1 MLLYLSTMLL
11 DGLNQEQR
19 QAASQIEGAVMII
32 AGAGSGKT
40 RTLTYRVANLL
51 EHGVSPYSIMVL
63 TFTNKAA
70 REMDERIVSLIGD
83 RSKGMMMG
91 TFHSVFMKILRIECE
106 RIGYIKSF
114 SIYDTADSKS
124 MIKNIV
130 KDFSLDEKVYNSSY
144 VLDRISKA
152 KSSLISSEEYLA
164 DNTYFTEDNIA
175 GKPQIG
181 RIFHEY
187 NARLRKN
194 MAMDF
199 DDLLFNTYTLLCTCP
214 DIAEKYQRRFK
225 YILVDEY
232 QDTNHAQYAIIKIL
246 AKQYKNI
253 CVVGDDAQ
261 SIYAFRG
268 ANIQNILN
276 FRKDY
281 PDAYTFK
288 LEQNYRSVS
297 NIVNAANSVID
308 KNVEQI
314 KKTIWTSNPEG
325 EKIVFKSLNSD
336 REEAEYVC
344 NKIRE
349 RISFEEEKNY
359 GNYAILYRTNSQS
372 RAFEDALRLKNIP
385 YKIYGGL
392 SFYSRAEIKNV
403 LGYFRLVVNNKDN
416 EAFERIINYPA
427 RGIGQTTLS
436 RLKIAAAE
444 NNLSFFETI
453 YQVNLSNYNINS
465 STQNKL
471 LAFCDYIRAFT
482 ANLHKKNAFELGEEI
497 VRTCRIKEALK
508 EENTAENIDRINN
521 IEELVNSLQSFI
533 ENEQDSILDEA
544 TGEEIS
550 TDDKSLDIFLQQ
562 ISLFSETDTMEENQN
577 CVALMTIHSS
587 KGLEFDNVFIVG
599 MEENLF
605 PSTLA
610 LTSKK
615 ETEEE
620 RRLFYVAMTRAKIS
634 LTLTAATMRY
644 KYGQIIF
651 SEKSRFVNEIDSKY
665 IDSGL
670 VQKKPLPSF
679 QTTTTTP
686 STTSFVKKEK
696 KPLPI
701 TSLKN
706 NVITR
711 QSLPSTNNATLI
723 NPNDLQVG
731 MSVYHDKF
739 GKGIVINIDNN
750 FDDKR
755 ADVDFIKEGKKTLVL
770 KFAKLKQIN

>member
-1 MLLYLSTMLL
+1 MLL
-11 DGLNQEQR
+11 DGLNSEQR
-19 QAASQIEGAVMII
+19 QAASQLEGAVMII

-70 REMDERIVSLIGD
+70 KEMDERIVSLIGQN
-83 RSKGMMMG
+83 SKGMMMG
-91 TFHSVFMKILRIECE
+91 TFHSVFLRILRVECE
-106 RIGYIKSF
+106 RIGYIKNF
-114 SIYDTADSKS
+114 SVYDTADSKS
-124 MIKNIV
+124 LIKNIV
-130 KDFSLDEKVYNSSY
+130 KDFQLDEKTYNSSY
-144 VLDRISKA
+144 VLDRISHA
-152 KSSLISSEEYLA
+152 KSSLVSAEEYVE
-164 DNTYFTEDNIA
+164 DNGYFTQDNVA
-175 GKPQIG
+175 GKPLIG
-181 RIFHEY
+181 KIYQEY
-187 NARLRKN
+187 TARLRKN

-199 DDLLFNTYTLLCTCP
+199 DDLLFNMYILLCSCP
-214 DIAEKYQRRFK
+214 DVAEKYQNRFK

-232 QDTNHAQYAIIKIL
+232 QDTNHAQYTIINIL
-246 AKQYKNI
+246 AKKYKNI

-276 FRKDY
+276 FKRDY

-288 LEQNYRSVS
+288 LEQNYRSCQ

-314 KKTIWTSNPEG
+314 KKTIWTANEEG
-325 EKIVFKSLNSD
+325 EKIVFRTLNSD
-336 REEAEYVC
+336 REEAEFVC

-349 RISFEEEKNY
+349 RIALEEEKNY
-359 GNYAILYRTNSQS
+359 GNYAVLYRTNSQS

-385 YKIYGGL
+385 YKIFGGM

-416 EAFERIINYPA
+416 EAFERIINYPT
-427 RGIGQTTLS
+427 RGIGQTTIS

-444 NNLSFFETI
+444 NNLSLFETV
-453 YQVNLSNYNINS
+453 YKVDLGAYNINS
-465 STQNKL
+465 STKNKL
-471 LAFCDYIRAFT
+471 LAFCDYIKAFT
-482 ANLHKKNAFELGEEI
+482 ANLYTKNAFELGEEI
-497 VRTCRIKEALK
+497 VRTCRIKETLK
-508 EENTAENIDRINN
+508 EENSAENAERINN
-521 IEELVNSLQSFI
+521 IDELVNSLQSFI
-533 ENEQDSILDEA
+533 ENEDNSILDEA
-544 TGEEIS
+544 TGEEIA
-550 TDDKSLDIFLQQ
+550 TDKKSLDIFLQQ
-562 ISLFSETDTMEENQN
+562 ISLFSETDTMEENSN
-577 CVALMTIHSS
+577 CVVLMTIHSS

-615 ETEEE
+615 EIEEE
-620 RRLFYVAMTRAKIS
+620 RRLFYVAMTRAKKT

-651 SEKSRFVNEIDSKY
+651 SEKSRFVQEIDSKY

-670 VQKKPLPSF
+670 PAKPAKK
-679 QTTTTTP
+679 
-686 STTSFVKKEK
+686 STFPSFVKKEK
-696 KPLPI
+696 KQLPI
-701 TSLKN
+701 TSIKN

-711 QSLPSTNNATLI
+711 QSSNITSDKELI
-723 NPNDLQVG
+723 NPDNLQTG
-731 MSVYHDKF
+731 MEVYHDKF
-739 GKGIVINIDNN
+739 GKGIVLTIDNQH
-750 FDDKR
+750 DDKR
-755 ADVDFIKEGKKTLVL
+755 AVVDFQREGKKTLVL
-770 KFAKLKQIN
+770 KFAKLKQI

>member
-1 MLLYLSTMLL
+1 MLL

-679 QTTTTTP
+679 QTTSTTP

>member
-1 MLLYLSTMLL
+1 MLL
-11 DGLNQEQR
+11 DGLNKEQR
-19 QAASQIEGAVMII
+19 EAAAQIEGAVMII

-51 EHGVSPYSIMVL
+51 EHSVSPYSIMVL

-70 REMDERIVSLIGD
+70 KEMDERIISLIGQK
-83 RSKGMMMG
+83 SKGIMMG
-91 TFHSVFMKILRIECE
+91 TFHSVFLRILRVECE
-106 RIGYIKSF
+106 RIGYIRNF

-124 MIKNIV
+124 LIKNIV
-130 KDFSLDEKVYNSSY
+130 KDFGLDDKVYNSSY

-152 KSSLISSEEYLA
+152 KSNLISAEEYIE
-164 DNTYFTEDNIA
+164 DNTYLTEDTIA
-175 GKPQIG
+175 GKPEIG

-187 NARLRKN
+187 NSRLRKN

-199 DDLLFNTYTLLCTCP
+199 DDLLFNMYSLLCSCP
-214 DIAEKYQRRFK
+214 DVAEKYQNRFK

-232 QDTNHAQYAIIKIL
+232 QDTNHAQYAIIKLL
-246 AKQYKNI
+246 AKKHKNI

-276 FRKDY
+276 FKKDY

-314 KKTIWTSNPEG
+314 KKTIWTANPEG

-349 RISFEEEKNY
+349 SILLKEEKNY
-359 GNYAILYRTNSQS
+359 GDYAILYRTNSQS

-385 YKIYGGL
+385 YKIYGGI

-403 LGYFRLVVNNKDN
+403 LAYFKLVVNNKDN
-416 EAFERIINYPA
+416 EAFERIINYPT
-427 RGIGQTTLS
+427 RGIGQTTIS
-436 RLKIAAAE
+436 RLKIASAE
-444 NNLSFFETI
+444 NNLSLFDTI
-453 YQVNLSNYNINS
+453 YKADLAAYNINS

-471 LAFCDYIRAFT
+471 LAFCDYIRAFS
-482 ANLHKKNAFELGEEI
+482 ANLYKKNAFELGEEI
-497 VRTCRIKEALK
+497 VRTCRITETLR
-508 EENTAENIDRINN
+508 EENTAENADRINN

-533 ENEQDSILDEA
+533 ENEQEVLLDEA
-544 TGEEIS
+544 TGEEIA
-550 TDDKSLDIFLQQ
+550 TNKKSLDIFLQQ
-562 ISLFSETDTMEENQN
+562 ISLFSETDTMDENQN

-620 RRLFYVAMTRAKIS
+620 RRLFYVAMTRAKIT

-651 SEKSRFVNEIDSKY
+651 SEKSRFVQEIDSKY

-670 VQKKPLPSF
+670 VAKKALPTLSF
-679 QTTTTTP
+679 GEEKK
-686 STTSFVKKEK
+686 TSYPNFVKKEK
-696 KPLPI
+696 KKLPI

-711 QSLPSTNNATLI
+711 QASNIVNEGKLI
-723 NPNDLQVG
+723 NPDTLQTG
-731 MSVYHDKF
+731 MQVYHDKF
-739 GKGIVINIDNN
+739 GKGVVLSIDNEH
-750 FDDKR
+750 DDKR
-755 ADVDFIKEGKKTLVL
+755 AVVDFIKEGKKTLVL
-770 KFAKLKQIN
+770 KFAKLKQI

>member
-1 MLLYLSTMLL
+1 MLL

-19 QAASQIEGAVMII
+19 QAAAQIEGAVMII

-70 REMDERIVSLIGD
+70 KEMDERIISLIGD
-83 RSKGMMMG
+83 NSKGMMMG

-106 RIGYIKSF
+106 KIGYIRNF
-114 SIYDTADSKS
+114 SIYDTADSKAL
-124 MIKNIV
+124 IKNIV
-130 KDFSLDEKVYNSSY
+130 KDFSLDEKVYNSSF

-164 DNTYFTEDNIA
+164 DNIYFTEDNIA

-187 NARLRKN
+187 NTRLRKN

-199 DDLLFNTYTLLCTCP
+199 DDLLFNMYTLLCTCP
-214 DIAEKYQRRFK
+214 EVAEKYQNRFK

-246 AKQYKNI
+246 AKKYKNV

-276 FRKDY
+276 FKKDY

-288 LEQNYRSVS
+288 LEQNYRSCS

-314 KKTIWTSNPEG
+314 KKTIWTANPEG
-325 EKIVFKSLNSD
+325 EKIIFKSLNSD

-349 RISFEEEKNY
+349 RILLEEEKNY

-385 YKIYGGL
+385 YKIYGGI
-392 SFYSRAEIKNV
+392 SFYSRQEIKNV
-403 LGYFRLVVNNKDN
+403 LAYFRLVVNNRDN
-416 EAFERIINYPA
+416 EAFERIINYPT

-453 YQVNLSNYNINS
+453 YKVDLSNYNINS

-471 LAFCDYIRAFT
+471 LSFCDYIRAFT
-482 ANLHKKNAFELGEEI
+482 ANLYIKNAFELGEEI

-508 EENTAENIDRINN
+508 EENTAENLDRINN
-521 IEELVNSLQSFI
+521 IDELINSLQSFI
-533 ENEQDSILDEA
+533 ENEQESILDEA
-544 TGEEIS
+544 TGEEIL
-550 TDDKSLDIFLQQ
+550 TNTKSLDVFLQQ

-577 CVALMTIHSS
+577 CVVLMTIHSS

-620 RRLFYVAMTRAKIS
+620 RRLFYVAMTRAKLS

-670 VQKKPLPSF
+670 IQKKPLPSF
-679 QTTTTTP
+679 SST

-696 KPLPI
+696 KALPI

-706 NVITR
+706 NIITR
-711 QSLPSTNNATLI
+711 QALPTSNNATLI
-723 NPNDLQVG
+723 DPNSLETG
-731 MSVYHDKF
+731 MRVYHDKF
-739 GKGIVINIDNN
+739 GKGIVLSIDNN

-755 ADVDFIKEGKKTLVL
+755 AVVDFEREGTKTLVL
-770 KFAKLKQIN
+770 KFAKLKQL

>member
-1 MLLYLSTMLL
+1 MLL
-11 DGLNQEQR
+11 DGLNSEQR

-70 REMDERIVSLIGD
+70 KEMDERIVSLIGD
-83 RSKGMMMG
+83 KSKGMMIG

-106 RIGYIKSF
+106 RIGYIRNF
-114 SIYDTADSKS
+114 SVYDTADSKS
-124 MIKNIV
+124 LIKNIV
-130 KDFSLDEKVYNSSY
+130 KDFSLDEKVYNSSF

-199 DDLLFNTYTLLCTCP
+199 DDLLFNTYTLLCSCP
-214 DIAEKYQRRFK
+214 DVAQKYQNRFK

-232 QDTNHAQYAIIKIL
+232 QDTNHAQYKIIKIL
-246 AKQYKNI
+246 AEKYKNI

-288 LEQNYRSVS
+288 LEENYRSCQ

-314 KKTIWTSNPEG
+314 KKTIWTANPEG
-325 EKIVFKSLNSD
+325 EKIVFKTLNSD

-349 RISFEEEKNY
+349 RISLEEEKNY
-359 GNYAILYRTNSQS
+359 GNYAILYRTNAQS

-385 YKIYGGL
+385 YKIFGGI

-403 LGYFRLVVNNKDN
+403 LSYFRLVVNNRDN

-453 YQVNLSNYNINS
+453 YQVNLSTYNINS

-471 LAFCDYIRAFT
+471 LAFCDYIRAFS
-482 ANLHKKNAFELGEEI
+482 ANLYNKDAFELGEEI
-497 VRTCRIKEALK
+497 VRTCRIKETLK
-508 EENTAENIDRINN
+508 EENTAENSDRINN

-533 ENEQDSILDEA
+533 ENEEEAILDEA

-550 TDDKSLDIFLQQ
+550 TNSKSLDVFLQQ
-562 ISLFSETDTMEENQN
+562 ISLFSETDTMDENPN
-577 CVALMTIHSS
+577 CVVLMTIHSS

-610 LTSKK
+610 LTSKR

-620 RRLFYVAMTRAKIS
+620 RRLFYVAMTRAKLT

-665 IDSGL
+665 IDSGF
-670 VQKKPLPSF
+670 VQKKPLPTSF
-679 QTTTTTP
+679 QSSTTT
-686 STTSFVKKEK
+686 TTSFVKKEK

-711 QSLPSTNNATLI
+711 QANINQGNLIDPNN
-723 NPNDLQVG
+723 LQIG
-731 MSVYHDKF
+731 MNVYHDKF
-739 GKGIVINIDNN
+739 GKGIVLSIDNEYE
-750 FDDKR
+750 DKR
-755 ADVDFIKEGKKTLVL
+755 AVVDFIKEGKKTLVL
-770 KFAKLKQIN
+770 KFAKLKEI

>member
-1 MLLYLSTMLL
+1 MLL
-11 DGLNQEQR
+11 DGLNSEQR
-19 QAASQIEGAVMII
+19 QAASQLEGAVMII

-70 REMDERIVSLIGD
+70 KEMDERIVSLIGQN
-83 RSKGMMMG
+83 SKGMMMG
-91 TFHSVFMKILRIECE
+91 TFHSVFLKILRIECE
-106 RIGYIKSF
+106 RIGYIRNF
-114 SIYDTADSKS
+114 SVYDTADSKS
-124 MIKNIV
+124 LIKNIV
-130 KDFSLDEKVYNSSY
+130 KDFQLDEKIYNSSY
-144 VLDRISKA
+144 VLDRISHA
-152 KSSLISSEEYLA
+152 KSSLISAEEYLA
-164 DNTYFTEDNIA
+164 DDGYFTQDNVA
-175 GKPQIG
+175 GKPLIG
-181 RIFHEY
+181 KIYQEY
-187 NARLRKN
+187 TARLRKN

-199 DDLLFNTYTLLCTCP
+199 DDLLFNMYILLCSCP
-214 DIAEKYQRRFK
+214 DVAQKYQNRFK

-232 QDTNHAQYAIIKIL
+232 QDTNHAQYTIINIL
-246 AKQYKNI
+246 AKKYKNI

-276 FRKDY
+276 FKRDY

-288 LEQNYRSVS
+288 LEQNYRSCQ

-314 KKTIWTSNPEG
+314 KKTIWTANEEG
-325 EKIVFKSLNSD
+325 EKIVFRTLNSD
-336 REEAEYVC
+336 REEAEFVC

-349 RISFEEEKNY
+349 RIALEEEKNY
-359 GNYAILYRTNSQS
+359 GNYAVLYRTNSQS

-385 YKIYGGL
+385 YRIFGGM

-416 EAFERIINYPA
+416 EAFERIINYPT
-427 RGIGQTTLS
+427 RGIGQTTIS

-444 NNLSFFETI
+444 NNLSLFETV
-453 YQVNLSNYNINS
+453 YKVDLGAYNINS
-465 STQNKL
+465 STKNKL
-471 LAFCDYIRAFT
+471 LAFCDYIKAFT
-482 ANLHKKNAFELGEEI
+482 ANLYSKNAFELGEEI
-497 VRTCRIKEALK
+497 VRTCRIKETLK
-508 EENTAENIDRINN
+508 EENSAENAERINN
-521 IEELVNSLQSFI
+521 IDELVNSLQSFI
-533 ENEQDSILDEA
+533 ENEDNSILDEA
-544 TGEEIS
+544 TGEEIA
-550 TDDKSLDIFLQQ
+550 TDKKSLDIFLQQ
-562 ISLFSETDTMEENQN
+562 ISLFSETDTMEENSN
-577 CVALMTIHSS
+577 CVVLMTIHSS

-620 RRLFYVAMTRAKIS
+620 RRLFYVAMTRAKKT

-651 SEKSRFVNEIDSKY
+651 SEKSRFVQEIDSKY

-670 VQKKPLPSF
+670 PAKPAKK
-679 QTTTTTP
+679 
-686 STTSFVKKEK
+686 STFPSFVKKEK
-696 KPLPI
+696 KQLPI
-701 TSLKN
+701 TSIKN

-711 QSLPSTNNATLI
+711 QSSNITSDKELI
-723 NPNDLQVG
+723 NPDNLQTG
-731 MSVYHDKF
+731 MEVYHDKF
-739 GKGIVINIDNN
+739 GKGIVLTIDNQH
-750 FDDKR
+750 DDKR
-755 ADVDFIKEGKKTLVL
+755 AVVDFQREGKKTLVL
-770 KFAKLKQIN
+770 KFAKLKQI

>member
-1 MLLYLSTMLL
+1 MLL
-11 DGLNQEQR
+11 DGLNSEQR

-70 REMDERIVSLIGD
+70 KEMDERIVSLIGN
-83 RSKGMMMG
+83 RSKGMMIG

-106 RIGYIKSF
+106 RIGYIRNF
-114 SIYDTADSKS
+114 SVYDTADSKS
-124 MIKNIV
+124 LIKNIV
-130 KDFSLDEKVYNSSY
+130 KDFSLDEKVYNSSF

-152 KSSLISSEEYLA
+152 KSNLISSEEYLA

-199 DDLLFNTYTLLCTCP
+199 DDLLFNTYTLLCSCP
-214 DIAEKYQRRFK
+214 DVAQKYQNRFK

-232 QDTNHAQYAIIKIL
+232 QDTNHAQYKIIKIL
-246 AKQYKNI
+246 AEKYKNI

-288 LEQNYRSVS
+288 LEENYRSCQ

-314 KKTIWTSNPEG
+314 KKTIWTANPEG
-325 EKIVFKSLNSD
+325 EKIVFKTLNSD

-349 RISFEEEKNY
+349 RISLEEEKNY
-359 GNYAILYRTNSQS
+359 GNYAILYRTNAQS

-385 YKIYGGL
+385 YKIFGGI

-403 LGYFRLVVNNKDN
+403 LGYFRLVVNNRDD

-453 YQVNLSNYNINS
+453 YQVNLSTYNINS
-465 STQNKL
+465 STQKKL
-471 LAFCDYIRAFT
+471 LAFCDYIRAFS
-482 ANLHKKNAFELGEEI
+482 ANLYNKDAFELGEEI

-508 EENTAENIDRINN
+508 EENTAENSDRINN

-533 ENEQDSILDEA
+533 ENEEEVILDEA

-550 TDDKSLDIFLQQ
+550 TNSKSLDVFLQQ
-562 ISLFSETDTMEENQN
+562 ISLFSETDTMDENPN
-577 CVALMTIHSS
+577 CVVLMTIHSS

-610 LTSKK
+610 LTSKR

-620 RRLFYVAMTRAKIS
+620 RRLFYVAMTRAKLT

-665 IDSGL
+665 IDSGF
-670 VQKKPLPSF
+670 VQKKPLPTSF
-679 QTTTTTP
+679 QSSTTT
-686 STTSFVKKEK
+686 TTSFVKKEK

-711 QSLPSTNNATLI
+711 QANINQGNLIDPNN
-723 NPNDLQVG
+723 LQIG
-731 MSVYHDKF
+731 MNVYHDKF
-739 GKGIVINIDNN
+739 GKGIVLSIDNEYE
-750 FDDKR
+750 DKR
-755 ADVDFIKEGKKTLVL
+755 AVVDFIKEGKKTLVL
-770 KFAKLKQIN
+770 KFAKLKEI

>member
-1 MLLYLSTMLL
+1 MLL
-11 DGLNQEQR
+11 DGLNSEQR
-19 QAASQIEGAVMII
+19 QAASQLEGAVMII

-70 REMDERIVSLIGD
+70 KEMDERIVSLIGQN
-83 RSKGMMMG
+83 SKGMMMG
-91 TFHSVFMKILRIECE
+91 TFHSVFLRILRVECE
-106 RIGYIKSF
+106 RIGYIRNF
-114 SIYDTADSKS
+114 SVYDTADSKS
-124 MIKNIV
+124 LIKNIV
-130 KDFSLDEKVYNSSY
+130 KDFQLDEKTYNSSY
-144 VLDRISKA
+144 VLDRISHA
-152 KSSLISSEEYLA
+152 KSSLVSAEEYVE
-164 DNTYFTEDNIA
+164 DNGYFTQDNVA
-175 GKPQIG
+175 GKPLIG
-181 RIFHEY
+181 KIYQEY
-187 NARLRKN
+187 TARLRKN

-199 DDLLFNTYTLLCTCP
+199 DDLLFNMYILLCSCP
-214 DIAEKYQRRFK
+214 DVAEKYQNRFK

-232 QDTNHAQYAIIKIL
+232 QDTNHAQYTIINIL
-246 AKQYKNI
+246 AKKYKNI

-276 FRKDY
+276 FKRDY

-288 LEQNYRSVS
+288 LEQNYRSCQ

-314 KKTIWTSNPEG
+314 KKTIWTANEEG
-325 EKIVFKSLNSD
+325 EKIVFRTLNSD
-336 REEAEYVC
+336 REEAEFVC

-349 RISFEEEKNY
+349 QIALEEEKNY
-359 GNYAILYRTNSQS
+359 GNYAVLYRTNSQS

-385 YKIYGGL
+385 YRIFGGM

-416 EAFERIINYPA
+416 EAFERIINYPT
-427 RGIGQTTLS
+427 RGIGQTTIS

-444 NNLSFFETI
+444 NNLSLFETV
-453 YQVNLSNYNINS
+453 YKVDLGAYNINS
-465 STQNKL
+465 ATKNKL
-471 LAFCDYIRAFT
+471 LAFCDYIKAFT
-482 ANLHKKNAFELGEEI
+482 ANLYTKNAFELGEEI
-497 VRTCRIKEALK
+497 VRTCRIKESLK
-508 EENTAENIDRINN
+508 EENSAENAERINN
-521 IEELVNSLQSFI
+521 IDELVNSLQSFI
-533 ENEQDSILDEA
+533 ENEDNSILDEA
-544 TGEEIS
+544 TGEEIA
-550 TDDKSLDIFLQQ
+550 TDKKSLDIFLQQ
-562 ISLFSETDTMEENQN
+562 ISLFSETDTMEENSN
-577 CVALMTIHSS
+577 CVVLMTIHSS

-615 ETEEE
+615 EIEEE
-620 RRLFYVAMTRAKIS
+620 RRLFYVAMTRAKKT

-651 SEKSRFVNEIDSKY
+651 SEKSRFIQEIDNKY

-670 VQKKPLPSF
+670 PAKPAKK
-679 QTTTTTP
+679 
-686 STTSFVKKEK
+686 STFPSFVKKEK
-696 KPLPI
+696 KQLPI
-701 TSLKN
+701 TSIKN

-711 QSLPSTNNATLI
+711 QSSNITSDKELI
-723 NPNDLQVG
+723 NPDNLQTG
-731 MSVYHDKF
+731 MEVYHDKF
-739 GKGIVINIDNN
+739 GKGIVLTIDNQH
-750 FDDKR
+750 DDKR
-755 ADVDFIKEGKKTLVL
+755 AVVDFQREGKKTLVL
-770 KFAKLKQIN
+770 KFAKLKQI

>member
-1 MLLYLSTMLL
+1 MLL
-11 DGLNQEQR
+11 DGLNSEQR
-19 QAASQIEGAVMII
+19 QAASQLEGAVMII

-70 REMDERIVSLIGD
+70 KEMDERIVSLIGQN
-83 RSKGMMMG
+83 SKGMMMG
-91 TFHSVFMKILRIECE
+91 TFHSVFLRILRVECE
-106 RIGYIKSF
+106 RIGYIRNF
-114 SIYDTADSKS
+114 SVYDTADSKS
-124 MIKNIV
+124 LIKNIV
-130 KDFSLDEKVYNSSY
+130 KDFQLDEKTYNSSY
-144 VLDRISKA
+144 VLDRISHA
-152 KSSLISSEEYLA
+152 KSSLVSAEEYLA
-164 DNTYFTEDNIA
+164 DDGYFTQDNVA
-175 GKPQIG
+175 GKPLIG
-181 RIFHEY
+181 KIYQEY
-187 NARLRKN
+187 TARLRKN

-199 DDLLFNTYTLLCTCP
+199 DDLLFNMYILLCSCP
-214 DIAEKYQRRFK
+214 DVAQKYQNRFK

-232 QDTNHAQYAIIKIL
+232 QDTNHAQYTIINIL
-246 AKQYKNI
+246 AKKYKNI

-276 FRKDY
+276 FKRDY
-281 PDAYTFK
+281 PEAYIFK
-288 LEQNYRSVS
+288 LEQNYRSCQ

-314 KKTIWTSNPEG
+314 KKTIWTANEEG
-325 EKIVFKSLNSD
+325 EKIVFRTLNSD
-336 REEAEYVC
+336 REEAEFVC

-349 RISFEEEKNY
+349 RIALEEEKNY
-359 GNYAILYRTNSQS
+359 GNYAVLYRTNSQS

-385 YKIYGGL
+385 YKIFGGM

-416 EAFERIINYPA
+416 EAFERIINYPT
-427 RGIGQTTLS
+427 RGIGQTTIS

-444 NNLSFFETI
+444 NNLSLFETV
-453 YQVNLSNYNINS
+453 YKVDLGAYNINS
-465 STQNKL
+465 STKNKL
-471 LAFCDYIRAFT
+471 LAFCDYIKAFT
-482 ANLHKKNAFELGEEI
+482 ANLYSKNAFELGEEI
-497 VRTCRIKEALK
+497 VRTCRIKETLK
-508 EENTAENIDRINN
+508 EENSAENAERINN
-521 IEELVNSLQSFI
+521 IDELVNSLQSFI
-533 ENEQDSILDEA
+533 ENEDNSILDEA
-544 TGEEIS
+544 TGEEIA
-550 TDDKSLDIFLQQ
+550 TDKKSLDIFLQQ
-562 ISLFSETDTMEENQN
+562 ISLFSETDTMEENSN
-577 CVALMTIHSS
+577 CVVLMTIHSS

-620 RRLFYVAMTRAKIS
+620 RRLFYVAMTRAKKT

-651 SEKSRFVNEIDSKY
+651 SEKSRFIQEIDSKY

-670 VQKKPLPSF
+670 PAKPAKK
-679 QTTTTTP
+679 
-686 STTSFVKKEK
+686 STFPSFVKKEK
-696 KPLPI
+696 KQLPI
-701 TSLKN
+701 TSIKN

-711 QSLPSTNNATLI
+711 QSSNITSDKELI
-723 NPNDLQVG
+723 NPDNLQTG
-731 MSVYHDKF
+731 MEVYHDKF
-739 GKGIVINIDNN
+739 GKGIVLTIDNQH
-750 FDDKR
+750 DDKR
-755 ADVDFIKEGKKTLVL
+755 AVVDFQREGKKTLVL
-770 KFAKLKQIN
+770 KFAKLKQI

>member
-1 MLLYLSTMLL
+1 MLL

-19 QAASQIEGAVMII
+19 QAAAQTEGAVMII

-40 RTLTYRVANLL
+40 RTLTYRVAHLL
-51 EHGVSPYSIMVL
+51 EKGASPYSIMVL

-70 REMDERIVSLIGD
+70 KEMDERIVSLIGD
-83 RSKGMMMG
+83 RSKGIMMG
-91 TFHSVFMKILRIECE
+91 TFHSVFMRILRIECE

-114 SIYDTADSKS
+114 SVYDTSDSKS
-124 MIKNIV
+124 LIKNIV
-130 KDFSLDEKVYNSSY
+130 KELSLDEKVYNSSF

-152 KSSLISSEEYLA
+152 KSRLISSEEYLS
-164 DNTYFTEDNIA
+164 DNTYLTEDTIA
-175 GKPQIG
+175 GKPEIG

-214 DIAEKYQRRFK
+214 DVAEKYQHRFK

-232 QDTNHAQYAIIKIL
+232 QDTNQAQYAIIKIL
-246 AKQYKNI
+246 ASKYKNI

-276 FRKDY
+276 FKKDY

-308 KNVEQI
+308 KNIEQI

-349 RISFEEEKNY
+349 RISLEEEKNY

-385 YKIYGGL
+385 YKIYGGI

-403 LGYFRLVVNNKDN
+403 LAYFRLVVNNKDD
-416 EAFERIINYPA
+416 EAFERIINYPS

-453 YQVNLSNYNINS
+453 YQINLSTYNINS

-471 LAFCDYIRAFT
+471 LAFCDYIKAFS
-482 ANLHKKNAFELGEEI
+482 ANLYNKDAFELGEEI

-508 EENTAENIDRINN
+508 EDNTAENLDRINN

-533 ENEQDSILDEA
+533 ENEQESILDEA
-544 TGEEIS
+544 TGEEIA
-550 TDDKSLDIFLQQ
+550 TNNKSLDVFLQQ
-562 ISLFSETDTMEENQN
+562 ISLFSETDTMEDNLN

-605 PSTLA
+605 PSTLS

-620 RRLFYVAMTRAKIS
+620 RRLFYVAMTRAKLT
-634 LTLTAATMRY
+634 LTLTAASMRY

-651 SEKSRFVNEIDSKY
+651 SEKSRFINEIDNKY
-665 IDSGL
+665 LDSGL
-670 VQKKPLPSF
+670 IRKKPLPEFTSN
-679 QTTTTTP
+679 
-686 STTSFVKKEK
+686 TTSFVRKEK
-696 KPLPI
+696 KKLPI
-701 TSLKN
+701 TSLKDN
-706 NVITR
+706 IITR
-711 QSLPSTNNATLI
+711 QSNSSINNAELI
-723 NPNDLQVG
+723 NPDELETGMQVF
-731 MSVYHDKF
+731 HDKF
-739 GKGIVINIDNN
+739 GKGIVVNIDNSFN
-750 FDDKR
+750 DKR
-755 ADVDFIKEGKKTLVL
+755 ATVDFLREGTKVLVL
-770 KFAKLKQIN
+770 KFAKLKQIK

>member
-1 MLLYLSTMLL
+1 MLL
-11 DGLNQEQR
+11 DGLNSEQR
-19 QAASQIEGAVMII
+19 QAASQLEGAVMII

-70 REMDERIVSLIGD
+70 KEMDERIVSLIGQN
-83 RSKGMMMG
+83 SKGMMMG
-91 TFHSVFMKILRIECE
+91 TFHSVFLKILRIECE
-106 RIGYIKSF
+106 RIGYIRNF
-114 SIYDTADSKS
+114 SVYDTADSKS
-124 MIKNIV
+124 LIKNIV
-130 KDFSLDEKVYNSSY
+130 KDFQLDEKTYNSSY
-144 VLDRISKA
+144 VLDRISHA
-152 KSSLISSEEYLA
+152 KSSLISAEEYLT
-164 DNTYFTEDNIA
+164 DYGYFTQDNVA
-175 GKPQIG
+175 GKPLIG
-181 RIFHEY
+181 KIYQEY
-187 NARLRKN
+187 TARLRKN
-194 MAMDF
+194 MSMDF
-199 DDLLFNTYTLLCTCP
+199 DDLLFNMYILLCSCP
-214 DIAEKYQRRFK
+214 DVAQKYQNRFK

-232 QDTNHAQYAIIKIL
+232 QDTNHAQYTIINIL
-246 AKQYKNI
+246 AKKYKNI

-620 RRLFYVAMTRAKIS
+620 RRLFYVAMTRAKKT

-651 SEKSRFVNEIDSKY
+651 SEKSRFVQEIDNKY

-670 VQKKPLPSF
+670 PAKPAKK
-679 QTTTTTP
+679 
-686 STTSFVKKEK
+686 STFPSFVKKEK
-696 KPLPI
+696 KQLPI
-701 TSLKN
+701 TSIKN

-711 QSLPSTNNATLI
+711 QSSNITSDKELI
-723 NPNDLQVG
+723 NPDNLQTG
-731 MSVYHDKF
+731 MEVYHDKF
-739 GKGIVINIDNN
+739 GKGIVLTIDNEH
-750 FDDKR
+750 DDKR
-755 ADVDFIKEGKKTLVL
+755 AVVDFVREGKKTLVL
-770 KFAKLKQIN
+770 KFAKLKQI

>member
-1 MLLYLSTMLL
+1 MLL
-11 DGLNQEQR
+11 DGLNSEQR

-70 REMDERIVSLIGD
+70 KEMDERIVSLIGD
-83 RSKGMMMG
+83 KSKGMMIG

-106 RIGYIKSF
+106 RIGYIRNF
-114 SIYDTADSKS
+114 SVYDTADSKS
-124 MIKNIV
+124 LIKNIV
-130 KDFSLDEKVYNSSY
+130 KDFSLDEKVYNSSF

-187 NARLRKN
+187 TARLRKN

-199 DDLLFNTYTLLCTCP
+199 DDLLFNTYTLLCSCP
-214 DIAEKYQRRFK
+214 EVAQKYQNRFK

-232 QDTNHAQYAIIKIL
+232 QDTNHAQYKIIKIL
-246 AKQYKNI
+246 AEKYKNI

-268 ANIQNILN
+268 ANIQNIFN

-288 LEQNYRSVS
+288 LEENYRSCQ

-314 KKTIWTSNPEG
+314 KKTIWTANPEG
-325 EKIVFKSLNSD
+325 EKIVFKTLNSD

-349 RISFEEEKNY
+349 RISLEEEKNY
-359 GNYAILYRTNSQS
+359 GNYAILYRTNAQS

-385 YKIYGGL
+385 YKIFGGI

-403 LGYFRLVVNNKDN
+403 LGYFRLVVNNRDD

-453 YQVNLSNYNINS
+453 YQVNLSTYNINS

-471 LAFCDYIRAFT
+471 LAFCDYIRAFS
-482 ANLHKKNAFELGEEI
+482 ANLYNKDAFELGEEI

-508 EENTAENIDRINN
+508 EENTAENSDRINN

-533 ENEQDSILDEA
+533 ENEEEAILDEA

-550 TDDKSLDIFLQQ
+550 TNSKSLDVFLQQ
-562 ISLFSETDTMEENQN
+562 ISLFSETDTMDENPN
-577 CVALMTIHSS
+577 CVVLMTIHSS

-610 LTSKK
+610 LTSKR

-620 RRLFYVAMTRAKIS
+620 RRLFYVAMTRAKLT

-651 SEKSRFVNEIDSKY
+651 SEKSRFINEIDSKY
-665 IDSGL
+665 IDCGF
-670 VQKKPLPSF
+670 VQKKPLPTSF
-679 QTTTTTP
+679 QSSTTTT
-686 STTSFVKKEK
+686 TTSFVKKEK

-711 QSLPSTNNATLI
+711 QANINQGNLIDPNN
-723 NPNDLQVG
+723 LQIG
-731 MSVYHDKF
+731 MNVYHDKF
-739 GKGIVINIDNN
+739 GKGIVLSIDNEYE
-750 FDDKR
+750 DKR
-755 ADVDFIKEGKKTLVL
+755 AVVDFIKEGKKTLVL
-770 KFAKLKQIN
+770 KFAKLKEI

>member
-1 MLLYLSTMLL
+1 MLL

-19 QAASQIEGAVMII
+19 QAAAQTEGAVMII

-40 RTLTYRVANLL
+40 RTLTYRVAHLL
-51 EHGVSPYSIMVL
+51 EKGASPYSIMVL

-70 REMDERIVSLIGD
+70 KEMDERIVSLIGD
-83 RSKGMMMG
+83 RSKGIMMG
-91 TFHSVFMKILRIECE
+91 TFHSVFMRILRIECE

-114 SIYDTADSKS
+114 SVYDTSDSKS
-124 MIKNIV
+124 LIKNIV
-130 KDFSLDEKVYNSSY
+130 KELSLDEKVYNSSF

-152 KSSLISSEEYLA
+152 KSHLISSEKYLS
-164 DNTYFTEDNIA
+164 DNTYLTEDTIA
-175 GKPQIG
+175 GKPEIG

-214 DIAEKYQRRFK
+214 DVAEKYQRRFK

-232 QDTNHAQYAIIKIL
+232 QDTNQAQYAIIKIL
-246 AKQYKNI
+246 ASKYKNI

-276 FRKDY
+276 FKKDY

-308 KNVEQI
+308 KNIEQI

-349 RISFEEEKNY
+349 RISLEEEKNY

-385 YKIYGGL
+385 YKIYGGI

-403 LGYFRLVVNNKDN
+403 LAYFRLVVNNKDD
-416 EAFERIINYPA
+416 EAFERIINYPS

-453 YQVNLSNYNINS
+453 YQINLSTYNINS

-471 LAFCDYIRAFT
+471 LAFCDYIKAFS
-482 ANLHKKNAFELGEEI
+482 ANLYNKDAFELGEEI

-508 EENTAENIDRINN
+508 EDNTAENLDRINN

-533 ENEQDSILDEA
+533 ENEQESILDEA
-544 TGEEIS
+544 TGEEIA
-550 TDDKSLDIFLQQ
+550 TNNKSLDVFLQQ
-562 ISLFSETDTMEENQN
+562 ISLFSETDTMEDNLN

-605 PSTLA
+605 PSTLS

-620 RRLFYVAMTRAKIS
+620 RRLFYVAMTRAKLT
-634 LTLTAATMRY
+634 LTLTAASMRY

-651 SEKSRFVNEIDSKY
+651 SEKSRFINEIDNKY
-665 IDSGL
+665 LDSGL
-670 VQKKPLPSF
+670 IRKKPLPEFTSN
-679 QTTTTTP
+679 
-686 STTSFVKKEK
+686 TTSFVRKEK
-696 KPLPI
+696 KKLPI
-701 TSLKN
+701 TSLKDN
-706 NVITR
+706 IITR
-711 QSLPSTNNATLI
+711 QSNSSINNAELI
-723 NPNDLQVG
+723 NPDELETGMQVF
-731 MSVYHDKF
+731 HDKF
-739 GKGIVINIDNN
+739 GKGIVVNIDNSFN
-750 FDDKR
+750 DKR
-755 ADVDFIKEGKKTLVL
+755 ATVDFLREGTKVLVL
-770 KFAKLKQIN
+770 KFAKLKQIK

>member
-1 MLLYLSTMLL
+1 MLL
-11 DGLNQEQR
+11 DGLNSEQR

-70 REMDERIVSLIGD
+70 KEMDERIVSLIGN
-83 RSKGMMMG
+83 RSKGMMIG

-106 RIGYIKSF
+106 RIGYIRNF
-114 SIYDTADSKS
+114 SVYDTADSKS
-124 MIKNIV
+124 LIKNIV
-130 KDFSLDEKVYNSSY
+130 KDFSLDEKVYNSSF

-199 DDLLFNTYTLLCTCP
+199 DDLLFNTYTLLCSCP
-214 DIAEKYQRRFK
+214 DVAQKYQNRFK

-232 QDTNHAQYAIIKIL
+232 QDTNHAQYKIIKIL
-246 AKQYKNI
+246 AEKYKNI

-288 LEQNYRSVS
+288 LEENYRSCQ

-314 KKTIWTSNPEG
+314 KKTIWTANPEG
-325 EKIVFKSLNSD
+325 EKIVFKTLNSD

-349 RISFEEEKNY
+349 RISLEEEKNY
-359 GNYAILYRTNSQS
+359 GNYAILYRTNAQS

-385 YKIYGGL
+385 YKIFGGI

-403 LGYFRLVVNNKDN
+403 LGYFRLVVNNRDD

-453 YQVNLSNYNINS
+453 YQVNLSTYNINS

-471 LAFCDYIRAFT
+471 LAFCDYIRAFS
-482 ANLHKKNAFELGEEI
+482 ANLYNKDAFELGEEI

-508 EENTAENIDRINN
+508 EENTAENSDRINN

-533 ENEQDSILDEA
+533 ENEEEVILDEA

-550 TDDKSLDIFLQQ
+550 TNSKSLDVFLQQ
-562 ISLFSETDTMEENQN
+562 ISLFSETDTMDENPN
-577 CVALMTIHSS
+577 CVVLMTIHSS

-610 LTSKK
+610 LTSKR

-620 RRLFYVAMTRAKIS
+620 RRLFYVAMTRAKLT

-665 IDSGL
+665 IDSGF
-670 VQKKPLPSF
+670 VQKKPLPTSF
-679 QTTTTTP
+679 QSSTTT
-686 STTSFVKKEK
+686 TTSFVKKEK

-711 QSLPSTNNATLI
+711 QANINQGNLIDPNN
-723 NPNDLQVG
+723 LQIG
-731 MSVYHDKF
+731 MNVYHDKF
-739 GKGIVINIDNN
+739 GKGIVLSIDNEYE
-750 FDDKR
+750 DKR
-755 ADVDFIKEGKKTLVL
+755 AVVDFIKEGKKTLVL
-770 KFAKLKQIN
+770 KFAKLKEI

>member
-1 MLLYLSTMLL
+1 MLL
-11 DGLNQEQR
+11 DGLNQQQR
-19 QAASQIEGAVMII
+19 EAASQIEGAVMII

-70 REMDERIVSLIGD
+70 KEMDERIVSLIGEKS
-83 RSKGMMMG
+83 RGMMMG
-91 TFHSVFMKILRIECE
+91 TFHSVFLRILRVECE
-106 RIGYIKSF
+106 RIGYIRNF

-124 MIKNIV
+124 LIKNIV
-130 KDFSLDEKVYNSSY
+130 KDFNLDEKVYNSSF

-152 KSSLISSEEYLA
+152 KSSLISSEEYVS
-164 DNTYFTEDNIA
+164 DNVFLTEDTVA
-175 GKPQIG
+175 GKPEIG
-181 RIFHEY
+181 RIFQEY

-199 DDLLFNTYTLLCTCP
+199 DDLLFNMYTLLCTCQ
-214 DIAEKYQRRFK
+214 DVAEKYQNRFK

-246 AKQYKNI
+246 AKKHKNI

-314 KKTIWTSNPEG
+314 KKTVWTSNPEG
-325 EKIVFKSLNSD
+325 EKIVFKSLESD
-336 REEAEYVC
+336 REEAEFVC

-349 RISFEEEKNY
+349 RLLLEEEKNY
-359 GNYAILYRTNSQS
+359 NNFAILYRTNSQS

-385 YKIYGGL
+385 YKIYGGI
-392 SFYSRAEIKNV
+392 SFYSRQEIKNV
-403 LGYFRLVVNNKDN
+403 LAYFKLVVNNQDN

-427 RGIGQTTLS
+427 RGIGQTTIS
-436 RLKIAAAE
+436 RLKIASAE
-444 NNLSFFETI
+444 NDLSLFDTI
-453 YQVNLSNYNINS
+453 YRVDLKNYNINAS
-465 STQNKL
+465 IQSKL
-471 LAFCDYIRAFT
+471 LAFCDYIKAFS
-482 ANLHKKNAFELGEEI
+482 ANLYNKDAFELGESI

-508 EENTAENIDRINN
+508 EENTAENLDRINN
-521 IEELVNSLQSFI
+521 IDELVNSLQSFI
-533 ENEQDSILDEA
+533 ESEQESILDEA
-544 TGEEIS
+544 TGEEIQTS
-550 TDDKSLDIFLQQ
+550 NKSLDVFLQQ
-562 ISLFSETDTMEENQN
+562 ISLFSETDTMDQEQN
-577 CVALMTIHSS
+577 VVSLMTIHSS

-610 LTSKK
+610 LSSKK

-620 RRLFYVAMTRAKIS
+620 RRLFYVAMTRAK
-634 LTLTAATMRY
+634 LTLTLSAATMRY

-651 SEKSRFVNEIDSKY
+651 SEKSRFISEIDSKY

-670 VQKKPLPSF
+670 VAKKTLPNLYTKTEKSSSY
-679 QTTTTTP
+679 P
-686 STTSFVKKEK
+686 SFVKKEK
-696 KPLPI
+696 KQLPI

-706 NVITR
+706 NIIKR
-711 QSLPSTNNATLI
+711 QSHNSTINA
-723 NPNDLQVG
+723 
-731 MSVYHDKF
+731 K
-739 GKGIVINIDNN
+739 
-750 FDDKR
+750 
-755 ADVDFIKEGKKTLVL
+755 
-770 KFAKLKQIN
+770 

>member
-1 MLLYLSTMLL
+1 MLL

-19 QAASQIEGAVMII
+19 QAAAQTEGAVMII

-40 RTLTYRVANLL
+40 RTLTYRVAHLL
-51 EHGVSPYSIMVL
+51 EKGASPYSIMVL

-70 REMDERIVSLIGD
+70 KEMDERIVSLIGD
-83 RSKGMMMG
+83 RSKGIMMG
-91 TFHSVFMKILRIECE
+91 TFHSVFMRILRIECE

-114 SIYDTADSKS
+114 SVYDTSDSKS
-124 MIKNIV
+124 LIKNIV
-130 KDFSLDEKVYNSSY
+130 KELSLDEKVYNSSF

-152 KSSLISSEEYLA
+152 KSRLISSEEYLS
-164 DNTYFTEDNIA
+164 DNTYLTEDTIA
-175 GKPQIG
+175 GKPEIG

-214 DIAEKYQRRFK
+214 DVAEKYQRRFK

-232 QDTNHAQYAIIKIL
+232 QDTNQAQYAIIKIL
-246 AKQYKNI
+246 ASKHKNI

-276 FRKDY
+276 FKKDY

-308 KNVEQI
+308 KNIEQI

-349 RISFEEEKNY
+349 RISLEEEKNY

-385 YKIYGGL
+385 YKIYGGI

-403 LGYFRLVVNNKDN
+403 LAYFRLVVNNKDD
-416 EAFERIINYPA
+416 EAFERIINYPS

-453 YQVNLSNYNINS
+453 YQINLSTYNINS

-471 LAFCDYIRAFT
+471 LAFCDYIKAFS
-482 ANLHKKNAFELGEEI
+482 ANLYNKDAFELGEEI
-497 VRTCRIKEALK
+497 VRTCKIKEALK
-508 EENTAENIDRINN
+508 EDNTAENLDRINN

-533 ENEQDSILDEA
+533 ENEQESILDEA
-544 TGEEIS
+544 TGEEIA
-550 TDDKSLDIFLQQ
+550 TNNKSLDVFLQQ
-562 ISLFSETDTMEENQN
+562 ISLFSETDTMEDNLN

-605 PSTLA
+605 PSTLS

-620 RRLFYVAMTRAKIS
+620 RRLFYVAMTRAKLT
-634 LTLTAATMRY
+634 LTLTAASMRY

-651 SEKSRFVNEIDSKY
+651 SEKSRFINEIDNKY
-665 IDSGL
+665 LDSGL
-670 VQKKPLPSF
+670 IRKKPLPEFTSN
-679 QTTTTTP
+679 
-686 STTSFVKKEK
+686 TTSFVRKEK
-696 KPLPI
+696 KKLPI
-701 TSLKN
+701 TSLKDN
-706 NVITR
+706 IITR
-711 QSLPSTNNATLI
+711 QSNSSINNAELI
-723 NPNDLQVG
+723 NPDELETGMQVF
-731 MSVYHDKF
+731 HDKF
-739 GKGIVINIDNN
+739 GKGIVVNIDNSFN
-750 FDDKR
+750 DKR
-755 ADVDFIKEGKKTLVL
+755 ATVDFLREGTKVLVL
-770 KFAKLKQIN
+770 KFAKLKQIK

>member
-1 MLLYLSTMLL
+1 MLL

-19 QAASQIEGAVMII
+19 QAAAQTEGAVMII

-40 RTLTYRVANLL
+40 RTLTYRVAHLL
-51 EHGVSPYSIMVL
+51 EKGASPYSIMVL

-70 REMDERIVSLIGD
+70 KEMDERIVSLIGD
-83 RSKGMMMG
+83 RSKGIMMG
-91 TFHSVFMKILRIECE
+91 TFHSVFMRILRIECE

-114 SIYDTADSKS
+114 SVYDTSDSKS
-124 MIKNIV
+124 LIKNIV
-130 KDFSLDEKVYNSSY
+130 KELSLDEKVYNSSF

-152 KSSLISSEEYLA
+152 KSRLISSEEYLS
-164 DNTYFTEDNIA
+164 DNTYLTEDTIA
-175 GKPQIG
+175 GKPEIG

-214 DIAEKYQRRFK
+214 DVAEKYQHRFK

-232 QDTNHAQYAIIKIL
+232 QDTNQAQYAIIKIL
-246 AKQYKNI
+246 ASKYKNI

-276 FRKDY
+276 FKKDY

-308 KNVEQI
+308 KNIEQI

-349 RISFEEEKNY
+349 RISLEEEKNY

-385 YKIYGGL
+385 YKIYGGI

-403 LGYFRLVVNNKDN
+403 LAYFRLVVNNKDD
-416 EAFERIINYPA
+416 EAFERIINYPS

-453 YQVNLSNYNINS
+453 YQINLSTYNINS

-471 LAFCDYIRAFT
+471 LAFCDYIKAFS
-482 ANLHKKNAFELGEEI
+482 ANLYNKDAFELGEEI

-508 EENTAENIDRINN
+508 EDNTAENLDRINN

-533 ENEQDSILDEA
+533 ENEQESILDEA
-544 TGEEIS
+544 TGEEIA
-550 TDDKSLDIFLQQ
+550 TNNKSLDVFLQQ
-562 ISLFSETDTMEENQN
+562 ISLFSETDTMEDNLN

-605 PSTLA
+605 PSTLS

-620 RRLFYVAMTRAKIS
+620 RRLFYVAMTRAKLT
-634 LTLTAATMRY
+634 LTLTAASMRY

-651 SEKSRFVNEIDSKY
+651 SEKSRFINEIDNKY
-665 IDSGL
+665 LDSGL
-670 VQKKPLPSF
+670 IRKKPLPEFTSN
-679 QTTTTTP
+679 
-686 STTSFVKKEK
+686 TTSFVRKEK
-696 KPLPI
+696 KKLPI
-701 TSLKN
+701 TSLKDN
-706 NVITR
+706 IITR
-711 QSLPSTNNATLI
+711 QSSSSINNAELI
-723 NPNDLQVG
+723 NPDELETGMQVF
-731 MSVYHDKF
+731 HDKF
-739 GKGIVINIDNN
+739 GKGIVVNIDNSFN
-750 FDDKR
+750 DKR
-755 ADVDFIKEGKKTLVL
+755 ATVDFLREGTKVLVL
-770 KFAKLKQIN
+770 KFAKLKQIK

>member
-1 MLLYLSTMLL
+1 
-11 DGLNQEQR
+11 
-19 QAASQIEGAVMII
+19 
-32 AGAGSGKT
+32 
-40 RTLTYRVANLL
+40 
-51 EHGVSPYSIMVL
+51 
-63 TFTNKAA
+63 
-70 REMDERIVSLIGD
+70 MDERIVSLIGD
-83 RSKGMMMG
+83 KSKGIMMG
-91 TFHSVFMKILRIECE
+91 TFHSVFMRILRIECE

-114 SIYDTADSKS
+114 SVYDTSDSKS
-124 MIKNIV
+124 LIKNIV
-130 KDFSLDEKVYNSSY
+130 KELSLDEKVYNSSF

-152 KSSLISSEEYLA
+152 KSRLISSEEYLS
-164 DNTYFTEDNIA
+164 DNTYLTEDTIA
-175 GKPQIG
+175 GKPEIG

-194 MAMDF
+194 MAKDF

-214 DIAEKYQRRFK
+214 DVAEKYQRRFK

-232 QDTNHAQYAIIKIL
+232 QDTNQAQYAIIKIL
-246 AKQYKNI
+246 ASKYKNI

-276 FRKDY
+276 FKKDY

-308 KNVEQI
+308 KNIEQI

-349 RISFEEEKNY
+349 RISLEEEKNY

-385 YKIYGGL
+385 YKIYGGI

-403 LGYFRLVVNNKDN
+403 LAYFRLVVNNKDD
-416 EAFERIINYPA
+416 EAFERIINYPS

-453 YQVNLSNYNINS
+453 YQINLSTYNINS

-471 LAFCDYIRAFT
+471 LAFCDYIKAFS
-482 ANLHKKNAFELGEEI
+482 ANLYNKDAFELGEEI

-508 EENTAENIDRINN
+508 EDNTAENLDRINN

-533 ENEQDSILDEA
+533 ENEQESILDEA
-544 TGEEIS
+544 TGEEIA
-550 TDDKSLDIFLQQ
+550 TNNKSLDVFLQQ
-562 ISLFSETDTMEENQN
+562 ISLFSETDTMEDNLN

-605 PSTLA
+605 PSTLS

-620 RRLFYVAMTRAKIS
+620 RRLFYVAMTRAKLT
-634 LTLTAATMRY
+634 LTLTAASMRY

-651 SEKSRFVNEIDSKY
+651 SEKSRFINEIDNKY
-665 IDSGL
+665 LDSGL
-670 VQKKPLPSF
+670 IRKKPLPEFS
-679 QTTTTTP
+679 
-686 STTSFVKKEK
+686 SNTTSFVRKEK
-696 KPLPI
+696 KKLPI
-701 TSLKN
+701 TSLKDN
-706 NVITR
+706 IITR
-711 QSLPSTNNATLI
+711 QSNSSINNAELI
-723 NPNDLQVG
+723 NPDELETGMQVF
-731 MSVYHDKF
+731 HDKF
-739 GKGIVINIDNN
+739 GKGIVVNIDNSFN
-750 FDDKR
+750 DKR
-755 ADVDFIKEGKKTLVL
+755 ATVDFLREGTKVLVL
-770 KFAKLKQIN
+770 KFAKLKQIK

>member
-1 MLLYLSTMLL
+1 MLL
-11 DGLNQEQR
+11 DGLNQQQR
-19 QAASQIEGAVMII
+19 EAASQIEGAVMII

-70 REMDERIVSLIGD
+70 KEMDERIVSLIGEKS
-83 RSKGMMMG
+83 RGMMMG
-91 TFHSVFMKILRIECE
+91 TFHSVFLRILRVECE
-106 RIGYIKSF
+106 RIGYIRNF
-114 SIYDTADSKS
+114 SIYDTSDSKS
-124 MIKNIV
+124 LIKNIV
-130 KDFSLDEKVYNSSY
+130 KDLNLDEKVYNSSF

-152 KSSLISSEEYLA
+152 KSSLISSEEYVS
-164 DNTYFTEDNIA
+164 DNVFLTEDTVA
-175 GKPQIG
+175 GKPEIG
-181 RIFHEY
+181 RIFQEY

-199 DDLLFNTYTLLCTCP
+199 DDLLFNMYTLLCTCQ
-214 DIAEKYQRRFK
+214 DVAEKYQNRFK

-246 AKQYKNI
+246 AKKHKNI

-314 KKTIWTSNPEG
+314 KKTVWTSNPEG
-325 EKIVFKSLNSD
+325 EKIVFKSLESD
-336 REEAEYVC
+336 REEAEFVC

-349 RISFEEEKNY
+349 RLLLEEEKNY
-359 GNYAILYRTNSQS
+359 NNFAILYRTNSQS

-385 YKIYGGL
+385 YKIYGGI
-392 SFYSRAEIKNV
+392 SFYSRQEIKNV
-403 LGYFRLVVNNKDN
+403 LAYFKLVVNNQDN

-427 RGIGQTTLS
+427 RGIGQTTIS
-436 RLKIAAAE
+436 RLKIASAE
-444 NNLSFFETI
+444 NDLSLFDTI
-453 YQVNLSNYNINS
+453 YRVDLKNYNINAS
-465 STQNKL
+465 IQSKL
-471 LAFCDYIRAFT
+471 LAFCDYIKAFS
-482 ANLHKKNAFELGEEI
+482 ANLYNKDAFELGESI

-508 EENTAENIDRINN
+508 EENTAENLDRINN
-521 IEELVNSLQSFI
+521 IDELVNSLQSFI
-533 ENEQDSILDEA
+533 ESEQESILDEA
-544 TGEEIS
+544 TGEEIQTS
-550 TDDKSLDIFLQQ
+550 NKSLDVFLQQ
-562 ISLFSETDTMEENQN
+562 ISLFSETDTMDQEQN
-577 CVALMTIHSS
+577 VVSLMTIHSS

-610 LTSKK
+610 LSSKK

-620 RRLFYVAMTRAKIS
+620 RRLFYVAMTRAK
-634 LTLTAATMRY
+634 LTLTLSAATMRY

-651 SEKSRFVNEIDSKY
+651 SEKSRFISEIDSKY

-670 VQKKPLPSF
+670 VAKKTLPNLYTKTEKSSSY
-679 QTTTTTP
+679 P
-686 STTSFVKKEK
+686 SFVKKEK
-696 KPLPI
+696 KQLPI

-711 QSLPSTNNATLI
+711 QSHNSPINAKLI
-723 NPNDLQVG
+723 NPDNLETG
-731 MSVYHDKF
+731 MQVYHDKF
-739 GKGIVINIDNN
+739 GHGIVLDIDNN
-750 FDDKR
+750 YDDKR
-755 ADVDFIKEGKKTLVL
+755 AVVDFEKEGKKTLVL
-770 KFAKLKQIN
+770 KFAKLKQIEK

>member
-1 MLLYLSTMLL
+1 
-11 DGLNQEQR
+11 
-19 QAASQIEGAVMII
+19 MII

-70 REMDERIVSLIGD
+70 KEMDERIVSLIGQN
-83 RSKGMMMG
+83 SKGMMMG
-91 TFHSVFMKILRIECE
+91 TFHSVFLKILRIECE
-106 RIGYIKSF
+106 RIGYIRNF
-114 SIYDTADSKS
+114 SVYDTADSKS
-124 MIKNIV
+124 LIKNIV
-130 KDFSLDEKVYNSSY
+130 KDFQLDEKTYNSSY
-144 VLDRISKA
+144 VLDRISHA
-152 KSSLISSEEYLA
+152 KSSLISAEEYVE
-164 DNTYFTEDNIA
+164 DNGYFTQDNVA
-175 GKPQIG
+175 GKPLIG
-181 RIFHEY
+181 KIYQEY
-187 NARLRKN
+187 TARLRKN

-199 DDLLFNTYTLLCTCP
+199 DDLLFNMYILLCSCP
-214 DIAEKYQRRFK
+214 DVAQKYQNRLK

-232 QDTNHAQYAIIKIL
+232 QDTNHAQYTIINIL
-246 AKQYKNI
+246 AKKYKNI

-276 FRKDY
+276 FKRDY
-281 PDAYTFK
+281 PEAYIFK
-288 LEQNYRSVS
+288 LEQNYRSS
-297 NIVNAANSVID
+297 QNIVNAANSVID

-314 KKTIWTSNPEG
+314 KKTIWTANEEG
-325 EKIVFKSLNSD
+325 EKIVFRTLNSD
-336 REEAEYVC
+336 REEAEFVC

-349 RISFEEEKNY
+349 RIALEEEKNY

-385 YKIYGGL
+385 YKIFGGM

-416 EAFERIINYPA
+416 EAFERIINYPS
-427 RGIGQTTLS
+427 RGIGQTTIS

-444 NNLSFFETI
+444 NNLSLFETV
-453 YQVNLSNYNINS
+453 YKVDLGAYNINS
-465 STQNKL
+465 ATKNKL
-471 LAFCDYIRAFT
+471 LAFCDYIKAFT
-482 ANLHKKNAFELGEEI
+482 ANLYTKNAFELGEEI
-497 VRTCRIKEALK
+497 VRTCRIKETLK
-508 EENTAENIDRINN
+508 EENTAENTERINN
-521 IEELVNSLQSFI
+521 IDELVNSLQSFI
-533 ENEQDSILDEA
+533 ENEDNSILDEA
-544 TGEEIS
+544 TGEEIA
-550 TDDKSLDIFLQQ
+550 TDKKSLDIFLQQ
-562 ISLFSETDTMEENQN
+562 ISLFSETDTMEENPN
-577 CVALMTIHSS
+577 CVVLMTIHSS

-620 RRLFYVAMTRAKIS
+620 RRLFYVAMTRAKKT

-651 SEKSRFVNEIDSKY
+651 SEKSRFVQEIDNKY

-670 VQKKPLPSF
+670 PAKPAKK
-679 QTTTTTP
+679 
-686 STTSFVKKEK
+686 STFPSFVKKEK
-696 KPLPI
+696 KQLPI
-701 TSLKN
+701 TSIKN

-711 QSLPSTNNATLI
+711 QSSNITSDKELI
-723 NPNDLQVG
+723 NPDNLQTG
-731 MSVYHDKF
+731 MEVYHDKF
-739 GKGIVINIDNN
+739 GKGIVLTIDNQH
-750 FDDKR
+750 DDKR
-755 ADVDFIKEGKKTLVL
+755 AVVDFVREGKKTLVL
-770 KFAKLKQIN
+770 KFAKLKQI

>member
-1 MLLYLSTMLL
+1 MLL

-19 QAASQIEGAVMII
+19 QAAAQTEGAVMII

-40 RTLTYRVANLL
+40 RTLTYRVAHLL
-51 EHGVSPYSIMVL
+51 EKGASPYSIMVL

-70 REMDERIVSLIGD
+70 KEMDERIVSLIGD
-83 RSKGMMMG
+83 RSKGIMMG
-91 TFHSVFMKILRIECE
+91 TFHSVFMRILRIECE

-114 SIYDTADSKS
+114 SVYDTSDSKS
-124 MIKNIV
+124 LIKNIV
-130 KDFSLDEKVYNSSY
+130 KELSLDEKVYNSSF

-152 KSSLISSEEYLA
+152 KSRLISSEEYLS
-164 DNTYFTEDNIA
+164 DNTYLTEDTIA
-175 GKPQIG
+175 GKPEIG

-214 DIAEKYQRRFK
+214 DVAEKYQRRFK

-232 QDTNHAQYAIIKIL
+232 QDTNQAQYAIIKIL
-246 AKQYKNI
+246 ASKYKNI

-276 FRKDY
+276 FKKDY

-308 KNVEQI
+308 KNIEQI

-349 RISFEEEKNY
+349 RISLEEEKNY

-385 YKIYGGL
+385 YKIYGGI

-403 LGYFRLVVNNKDN
+403 LAYFRLVVNNKDD
-416 EAFERIINYPA
+416 EAFERIINYPS

-453 YQVNLSNYNINS
+453 YQINLSTYNINS

-471 LAFCDYIRAFT
+471 LAFCDYIKAFS
-482 ANLHKKNAFELGEEI
+482 ANLYNKDAFELGEEI

-508 EENTAENIDRINN
+508 EDNTAENLDRINN

-533 ENEQDSILDEA
+533 ENEQESILDEA
-544 TGEEIS
+544 TGEEIA
-550 TDDKSLDIFLQQ
+550 TNNKSLDVFLQQ
-562 ISLFSETDTMEENQN
+562 ISLFSETDTMEDNLN

-605 PSTLA
+605 PSTLS

-620 RRLFYVAMTRAKIS
+620 RRLFYVAMTRAKLT
-634 LTLTAATMRY
+634 LTLTAASMRY

-651 SEKSRFVNEIDSKY
+651 SEKSRFINEIDNKY
-665 IDSGL
+665 LDSGL
-670 VQKKPLPSF
+670 IRKKPLPEFTSN
-679 QTTTTTP
+679 
-686 STTSFVKKEK
+686 TTSFVRKEK
-696 KPLPI
+696 KKLPI
-701 TSLKN
+701 TSLKDN
-706 NVITR
+706 IITR
-711 QSLPSTNNATLI
+711 QSSSSINNAELI
-723 NPNDLQVG
+723 NPDELETGMQVF
-731 MSVYHDKF
+731 HDKF
-739 GKGIVINIDNN
+739 GKGIVVNIDNSFN
-750 FDDKR
+750 DKR
-755 ADVDFIKEGKKTLVL
+755 ATVDFLREGTKVLVL
-770 KFAKLKQIN
+770 KFAKLKQIK

>member
-1 MLLYLSTMLL
+1 MLL
-11 DGLNQEQR
+11 DGLNSEQR
-19 QAASQIEGAVMII
+19 QAASQIEGTVMII

-70 REMDERIVSLIGD
+70 KEMDERIVSLIGN
-83 RSKGMMMG
+83 RSKGMMIG

-106 RIGYIKSF
+106 RIGYIRNF
-114 SIYDTADSKS
+114 SVYDTADSKS
-124 MIKNIV
+124 LIKNIV
-130 KDFSLDEKVYNSSY
+130 KDFSLDEKVYNSSF

-152 KSSLISSEEYLA
+152 KSNLISSEEYLA

-199 DDLLFNTYTLLCTCP
+199 DDLLFNTYTLLCSCP
-214 DIAEKYQRRFK
+214 DVAQKYQNRFK

-232 QDTNHAQYAIIKIL
+232 QDTNHAQYKIIKIL
-246 AKQYKNI
+246 AEKYKNI

-288 LEQNYRSVS
+288 LEENYRSCQ

-314 KKTIWTSNPEG
+314 KKTIWTANPEG
-325 EKIVFKSLNSD
+325 EKIVFKTLNSD

-349 RISFEEEKNY
+349 RISLEEEKNY
-359 GNYAILYRTNSQS
+359 GNYAILYRTNAQS

-385 YKIYGGL
+385 YKIFGGI

-403 LGYFRLVVNNKDN
+403 LGYFRLVVNNRDN

-453 YQVNLSNYNINS
+453 YQVNLSTYNINS
-465 STQNKL
+465 STQKKL
-471 LAFCDYIRAFT
+471 LAFCDYIRAFS
-482 ANLHKKNAFELGEEI
+482 ANLYNKDAFELGEEI

-508 EENTAENIDRINN
+508 EENTAENSDRINN

-533 ENEQDSILDEA
+533 ENEEEVILDEA

-550 TDDKSLDIFLQQ
+550 TNSKSLDVFLQQ
-562 ISLFSETDTMEENQN
+562 ISLFSETDTMDENPN
-577 CVALMTIHSS
+577 CVVLMTIHSS

-610 LTSKK
+610 LTSKR

-620 RRLFYVAMTRAKIS
+620 RRLFYVAMTRAKLT

-665 IDSGL
+665 IDSGF
-670 VQKKPLPSF
+670 VQKKPLPTSF
-679 QTTTTTP
+679 QSSTTT
-686 STTSFVKKEK
+686 TTSFVKKEK

-711 QSLPSTNNATLI
+711 QANINQGNLIDPNN
-723 NPNDLQVG
+723 LQIG
-731 MSVYHDKF
+731 MNVYHDKF
-739 GKGIVINIDNN
+739 GKGIVISIDNEYE
-750 FDDKR
+750 DKR
-755 ADVDFIKEGKKTLVL
+755 AVVDFIKEGKKTLVL
-770 KFAKLKQIN
+770 KFAKLKEI

>member
-1 MLLYLSTMLL
+1 MLL
-11 DGLNQEQR
+11 DGLNSEQR
-19 QAASQIEGAVMII
+19 QAASQLEGAVMII

-40 RTLTYRVANLL
+40 RTLTYRVANIL

-70 REMDERIVSLIGD
+70 KEMDERIVSLIGQN
-83 RSKGMMMG
+83 SKGMMMG
-91 TFHSVFMKILRIECE
+91 TFHSVFLRILRVECE
-106 RIGYIKSF
+106 RIGYIRNF
-114 SIYDTADSKS
+114 SVYDTADSKS
-124 MIKNIV
+124 LIKNIV
-130 KDFSLDEKVYNSSY
+130 KDFQLDEKTYNSSY
-144 VLDRISKA
+144 VLDRISHA
-152 KSSLISSEEYLA
+152 KSSLISAEEYLA
-164 DNTYFTEDNIA
+164 DDGYFTQDNVA
-175 GKPQIG
+175 GKPLIG
-181 RIFHEY
+181 KIYQEY
-187 NARLRKN
+187 TARLRKN

-199 DDLLFNTYTLLCTCP
+199 DDLLFNMYILLCSCP
-214 DIAEKYQRRFK
+214 DVAQKYQNRFK

-232 QDTNHAQYAIIKIL
+232 QDTNHAQYTIINIL
-246 AKQYKNI
+246 AKKYKNI

-276 FRKDY
+276 FKRDY
-281 PDAYTFK
+281 PEAYTFK
-288 LEQNYRSVS
+288 LEQNYRSCQ

-314 KKTIWTSNPEG
+314 KKTIWTANEEG
-325 EKIVFKSLNSD
+325 EKIVFRTLNSD
-336 REEAEYVC
+336 REEAEFVC

-349 RISFEEEKNY
+349 RIALEEEKNY

-385 YKIYGGL
+385 YKIFGGM

-416 EAFERIINYPA
+416 EAFERIINYPS
-427 RGIGQTTLS
+427 RGIGQTTIS

-444 NNLSFFETI
+444 NNLSLFETI
-453 YQVNLSNYNINS
+453 YKVDLGAYNINS
-465 STQNKL
+465 STKNKL
-471 LAFCDYIRAFT
+471 LAFCDYIKAFT
-482 ANLHKKNAFELGEEI
+482 ANLYTKNAFELGEEI
-497 VRTCRIKEALK
+497 VRTCRIKETLK
-508 EENTAENIDRINN
+508 EENTAENAERINN
-521 IEELVNSLQSFI
+521 IDELVNSLQSFI
-533 ENEQDSILDEA
+533 ENEDDSILDEA
-544 TGEEIS
+544 TGEEIA
-550 TDDKSLDIFLQQ
+550 TDKKSLDIFLQQ
-562 ISLFSETDTMEENQN
+562 ISLFSETDTMEENPN
-577 CVALMTIHSS
+577 CVVLMTIHSS

-620 RRLFYVAMTRAKIS
+620 RRLFYVAMTRAKKT

-651 SEKSRFVNEIDSKY
+651 SEKSRFIQEIDNKY

-670 VQKKPLPSF
+670 PAKPAKK
-679 QTTTTTP
+679 
-686 STTSFVKKEK
+686 STFPSFVKKEK
-696 KPLPI
+696 KQLPI
-701 TSLKN
+701 TSIKN

-711 QSLPSTNNATLI
+711 QSSNITSDKELI
-723 NPNDLQVG
+723 NPDNLQTG
-731 MSVYHDKF
+731 MEVYHDKF
-739 GKGIVINIDNN
+739 GKGIVLTIDNQH
-750 FDDKR
+750 DDKR
-755 ADVDFIKEGKKTLVL
+755 AVVDFQREGKKTLVL
-770 KFAKLKQIN
+770 KFAKLKQI

>member
-1 MLLYLSTMLL
+1 MLL
-11 DGLNQEQR
+11 DGLNSEQR
-19 QAASQIEGAVMII
+19 QAASQLEGAVMII

-70 REMDERIVSLIGD
+70 KEMDERIVSLIGQN
-83 RSKGMMMG
+83 SKGMMMG
-91 TFHSVFMKILRIECE
+91 TFHSVFLKILRIECE
-106 RIGYIKSF
+106 RIGYIRNF

-124 MIKNIV
+124 LIKNIV
-130 KDFSLDEKVYNSSY
+130 KDFQLDEKTYNSSY
-144 VLDRISKA
+144 VLDRISHA
-152 KSSLISSEEYLA
+152 KSSLISAEEYVE
-164 DNTYFTEDNIA
+164 DNGYFTQDNVA
-175 GKPQIG
+175 GKPLIG
-181 RIFHEY
+181 KIYQEY
-187 NARLRKN
+187 TARLRKN

-199 DDLLFNTYTLLCTCP
+199 DDLLFNMYILLCSCP
-214 DIAEKYQRRFK
+214 DVAQKYQNRFK

-232 QDTNHAQYAIIKIL
+232 QDTNHAQYTIINIL
-246 AKQYKNI
+246 AKKYKNI

-276 FRKDY
+276 FKRDY
-281 PDAYTFK
+281 PDAYIFK
-288 LEQNYRSVS
+288 LEQNYRSCQ

-314 KKTIWTSNPEG
+314 KKTIWTANEEG
-325 EKIVFKSLNSD
+325 EKIVFRTLNSD
-336 REEAEYVC
+336 REEAEFVC

-349 RISFEEEKNY
+349 RIALEEEKNY
-359 GNYAILYRTNSQS
+359 GNYAVLYRTNSQS

-385 YKIYGGL
+385 YKIFGGM

-416 EAFERIINYPA
+416 EAFERIINYPT
-427 RGIGQTTLS
+427 RGIGQTTIS

-444 NNLSFFETI
+444 NNLSLFETV
-453 YQVNLSNYNINS
+453 YKVDLGAYNINS
-465 STQNKL
+465 STKNKL
-471 LAFCDYIRAFT
+471 LAFCDYIKAFT
-482 ANLHKKNAFELGEEI
+482 ANLYSKNAFELGEEI
-497 VRTCRIKEALK
+497 VRTCRIKETLK
-508 EENTAENIDRINN
+508 EENSAENAERINN
-521 IEELVNSLQSFI
+521 IDELVNSLQSFI
-533 ENEQDSILDEA
+533 ENEDNSILDEA
-544 TGEEIS
+544 TGEEIA
-550 TDDKSLDIFLQQ
+550 TDKKSLDIFLQQ
-562 ISLFSETDTMEENQN
+562 ISLFSETDTMEENSN
-577 CVALMTIHSS
+577 CVVLMTIHSS

-620 RRLFYVAMTRAKIS
+620 RRLFYVAMTRAKKT

-651 SEKSRFVNEIDSKY
+651 SEKSRFVQEIDSKY
-665 IDSGL
+665 IDSGF
-670 VQKKPLPSF
+670 VAKKPLP
-679 QTTTTTP
+679 T
-686 STTSFVKKEK
+686 STSTSNKSYNTFPSFVKKEK
-696 KPLPI
+696 KQLPI
-701 TSLKN
+701 TSIKN

-711 QSLPSTNNATLI
+711 QSSNITSDKELI
-723 NPNDLQVG
+723 NPDNLQTG
-731 MSVYHDKF
+731 MEVYHDKF
-739 GKGIVINIDNN
+739 GKGIVLTIDNQH
-750 FDDKR
+750 DDKR
-755 ADVDFIKEGKKTLVL
+755 AVVDFQREGKKTLVL
-770 KFAKLKQIN
+770 KFAKLKQI

>member
-1 MLLYLSTMLL
+1 MLL
-11 DGLNQEQR
+11 DGLNSEQR

-70 REMDERIVSLIGD
+70 KEMDERIVSLIGD
-83 RSKGMMMG
+83 KSKGMMIG

-106 RIGYIKSF
+106 RIGYIRNF
-114 SIYDTADSKS
+114 SVYDTADSKS
-124 MIKNIV
+124 LIKNIV
-130 KDFSLDEKVYNSSY
+130 KDFSLDEKVYNSSF

-199 DDLLFNTYTLLCTCP
+199 DDLLFNTYTLLCSCP
-214 DIAEKYQRRFK
+214 DVAQKYQNRFK

-232 QDTNHAQYAIIKIL
+232 QDTNHAQYKIIKIL
-246 AKQYKNI
+246 AEKYKNI

-288 LEQNYRSVS
+288 LEENYRSCQ

-314 KKTIWTSNPEG
+314 KKTIWTANPEG
-325 EKIVFKSLNSD
+325 EKIVFKTLNSD

-349 RISFEEEKNY
+349 RISLEEEKNY
-359 GNYAILYRTNSQS
+359 GNYAILYRTNAQS

-385 YKIYGGL
+385 YKIFGGI

-403 LGYFRLVVNNKDN
+403 LGYFRLVVNNRDD

-453 YQVNLSNYNINS
+453 YQVNLSTYNINS
-465 STQNKL
+465 STQKKL
-471 LAFCDYIRAFT
+471 LAFCDYIRAFS
-482 ANLHKKNAFELGEEI
+482 ANLYNKDAFELGEEI

-508 EENTAENIDRINN
+508 EENTAENSDRINN

-533 ENEQDSILDEA
+533 ENEEEAILDEA

-550 TDDKSLDIFLQQ
+550 TNNKSLDVFLQQ
-562 ISLFSETDTMEENQN
+562 ISLFSETDTMDENPN
-577 CVALMTIHSS
+577 CVVLMTIHSS

-610 LTSKK
+610 LTSKR

-620 RRLFYVAMTRAKIS
+620 RRLFYVAMTRAKLT

-665 IDSGL
+665 IDSGF
-670 VQKKPLPSF
+670 VQKKPLPTSF
-679 QTTTTTP
+679 QSSTTTT
-686 STTSFVKKEK
+686 TTSFVKKEK

-711 QSLPSTNNATLI
+711 QANINQGNLIDPNN
-723 NPNDLQVG
+723 LQIG
-731 MSVYHDKF
+731 MNVYHDKF
-739 GKGIVINIDNN
+739 GKGIVLSIDNEYE
-750 FDDKR
+750 DKR
-755 ADVDFIKEGKKTLVL
+755 AVVDFIKEGKKTLVL
-770 KFAKLKQIN
+770 KFAKLKEI

>member
-1 MLLYLSTMLL
+1 MLL
-11 DGLNQEQR
+11 DGLNSEQR

-70 REMDERIVSLIGD
+70 KEMDERIVSLIGN
-83 RSKGMMMG
+83 RSKGMMIG

-106 RIGYIKSF
+106 RIGYIRNF
-114 SIYDTADSKS
+114 SVYDTADSKS
-124 MIKNIV
+124 LIKNIV
-130 KDFSLDEKVYNSSY
+130 KDFSLDEKVYNSSF

-199 DDLLFNTYTLLCTCP
+199 DDLLFNTYTLLCSCP
-214 DIAEKYQRRFK
+214 DVAQKYQNRFK

-232 QDTNHAQYAIIKIL
+232 QDTNHAQYKIIKIL
-246 AKQYKNI
+246 AEKYKNI

-288 LEQNYRSVS
+288 LEENYRSCQ

-314 KKTIWTSNPEG
+314 KKTIWTANPEG
-325 EKIVFKSLNSD
+325 EKIVFKTLNSD

-349 RISFEEEKNY
+349 RISLEEEKNY
-359 GNYAILYRTNSQS
+359 GNYAILYRTNAQS

-385 YKIYGGL
+385 YKIFGGI

-403 LGYFRLVVNNKDN
+403 LGYFRLVVNNRDD

-453 YQVNLSNYNINS
+453 YQVNLSTYNINS

-471 LAFCDYIRAFT
+471 LAFCDYIRAFS
-482 ANLHKKNAFELGEEI
+482 ANLYNKDAFELGEEI

-508 EENTAENIDRINN
+508 EENTAENSDRINN

-533 ENEQDSILDEA
+533 ENEEEAILDEA

-550 TDDKSLDIFLQQ
+550 TNSKSLDVFLQQ
-562 ISLFSETDTMEENQN
+562 ISLFSETDTMDENPN
-577 CVALMTIHSS
+577 CVVLMTIHSS

-610 LTSKK
+610 LTSKR

-620 RRLFYVAMTRAKIS
+620 RRLFYVAMTRAKLT

-665 IDSGL
+665 IDSGF
-670 VQKKPLPSF
+670 VQKKPLPTSF
-679 QTTTTTP
+679 QSSTTT
-686 STTSFVKKEK
+686 TTSFVKKEK

-711 QSLPSTNNATLI
+711 QANINQGNLIDPNN
-723 NPNDLQVG
+723 LQIG
-731 MSVYHDKF
+731 MNVYHDKF
-739 GKGIVINIDNN
+739 GKGIVLSIDNEYE
-750 FDDKR
+750 DKR
-755 ADVDFIKEGKKTLVL
+755 AVVDFIKEGKKTLVL
-770 KFAKLKQIN
+770 KFAKLKEI

>member
-1 MLLYLSTMLL
+1 MLL
-11 DGLNQEQR
+11 DGLNSEQR

-70 REMDERIVSLIGD
+70 KEMDERIVSLIGN
-83 RSKGMMMG
+83 RSKGMMIG

-106 RIGYIKSF
+106 RIGYIRNF
-114 SIYDTADSKS
+114 SVYDTADSKS
-124 MIKNIV
+124 LIKNIV
-130 KDFSLDEKVYNSSY
+130 KDFSLDEKVYNSSF

-199 DDLLFNTYTLLCTCP
+199 DDLLFNTYTLLCSCP
-214 DIAEKYQRRFK
+214 DVAQKYQNRFK

-232 QDTNHAQYAIIKIL
+232 QDTNHAQYKIIKIL
-246 AKQYKNI
+246 AEKYKNI

-288 LEQNYRSVS
+288 LEENYRSCQ

-314 KKTIWTSNPEG
+314 KKTIWTANPEG
-325 EKIVFKSLNSD
+325 EKIVFKTLNSD

-349 RISFEEEKNY
+349 RISLEEEKNY
-359 GNYAILYRTNSQS
+359 GNYAILYRTNAQS

-385 YKIYGGL
+385 YKIFGGI

-403 LGYFRLVVNNKDN
+403 LGYFRLVVNNRDD

-453 YQVNLSNYNINS
+453 YQVNLSTYNINS

-471 LAFCDYIRAFT
+471 LAFCDYIRAFSV
-482 ANLHKKNAFELGEEI
+482 NLYNKDAFELGEEI

-508 EENTAENIDRINN
+508 EENTAENSDRINN

-533 ENEQDSILDEA
+533 ENEEEVILDEA

-550 TDDKSLDIFLQQ
+550 TNSKSLDVFLQQ
-562 ISLFSETDTMEENQN
+562 ISLFSETDTMDENPN
-577 CVALMTIHSS
+577 CVVLMTIHSS

-610 LTSKK
+610 LTSKR

-620 RRLFYVAMTRAKIS
+620 RRLFYVAMTRAKLT

-665 IDSGL
+665 IDSGF
-670 VQKKPLPSF
+670 VQKKPLPTSF
-679 QTTTTTP
+679 QSSTTTT
-686 STTSFVKKEK
+686 TTSFVKKEK

-711 QSLPSTNNATLI
+711 QANINQGNLIDPNN
-723 NPNDLQVG
+723 LQIG
-731 MSVYHDKF
+731 MNVYHDKF
-739 GKGIVINIDNN
+739 GKGIVLSIDNEYE
-750 FDDKR
+750 DKR
-755 ADVDFIKEGKKTLVL
+755 AVVDFIKEGKKTLVL
-770 KFAKLKQIN
+770 KFAKLKEI

>member
-1 MLLYLSTMLL
+1 MLL
-11 DGLNQEQR
+11 DGLNSEQR

-70 REMDERIVSLIGD
+70 KEMDERIVSLIGD
-83 RSKGMMMG
+83 KSKGMMIG

-106 RIGYIKSF
+106 RIGYIRNF
-114 SIYDTADSKS
+114 SVYDTADSKS
-124 MIKNIV
+124 LIKNIV
-130 KDFSLDEKVYNSSY
+130 KDFSLDEKVYNSSF

-199 DDLLFNTYTLLCTCP
+199 DDLLFNTYTLLCSCP
-214 DIAEKYQRRFK
+214 DVAQKYQNRFK

-232 QDTNHAQYAIIKIL
+232 QDTNHAQYKIIKIL
-246 AKQYKNI
+246 AEKYKNI

-288 LEQNYRSVS
+288 LEENYRSCQ

-314 KKTIWTSNPEG
+314 KKTIWTANPEG
-325 EKIVFKSLNSD
+325 EKIVFKTLNSD

-349 RISFEEEKNY
+349 RISLEEEKNY
-359 GNYAILYRTNSQS
+359 GNYAILYRTNAQS

-385 YKIYGGL
+385 YKIFGGI

-403 LGYFRLVVNNKDN
+403 LGYFRLVVNNRDD

-453 YQVNLSNYNINS
+453 YQVNLSTYNINS

-471 LAFCDYIRAFT
+471 LAFCDYIRAFS
-482 ANLHKKNAFELGEEI
+482 ANLYNKDAFELGEEI

-508 EENTAENIDRINN
+508 EENTAENSDRINN

-533 ENEQDSILDEA
+533 ENEEEVILDEA

-550 TDDKSLDIFLQQ
+550 TNSKSLDVFLQQ
-562 ISLFSETDTMEENQN
+562 ISLFSETDTMDENPN
-577 CVALMTIHSS
+577 CVVLMTIHSS

-610 LTSKK
+610 LTSKR

-620 RRLFYVAMTRAKIS
+620 RRLFYVAMTRAKLT

-665 IDSGL
+665 IDSGF
-670 VQKKPLPSF
+670 VQKKPLPTSF
-679 QTTTTTP
+679 QSSTTT
-686 STTSFVKKEK
+686 TTSFVKKEK

-711 QSLPSTNNATLI
+711 QANINQGNLIDPNN
-723 NPNDLQVG
+723 LQIG
-731 MSVYHDKF
+731 MNVYHDKF
-739 GKGIVINIDNN
+739 GKGIVLSIDNEYE
-750 FDDKR
+750 DKR
-755 ADVDFIKEGKKTLVL
+755 AVVDFIKEGKKTLVL
-770 KFAKLKQIN
+770 KFAKLKEI